1 MSATAEVVLLL
12 LAGVGAGITGYGA
25 GLASLVSYPALLA
38 VGLSPLA
45 ANATNTAALT
55 GVAVGGVSSARQEL
69 VGTRARLVRFGA
81 AGLVGGVVG
90 ALLLVVLP
98 ESTFAAVVPWL
109 VVLGSMV
116 LLLRPWL
123 QHLHGGRVSE
133 RGPLA
138 VGAVTLLAVYGGYF
152 GAGAGTL
159 VIATLSL
166 VLSEPLARIAALRAV
181 VLGLANLV
189 ATLVFVARGLVEWG
203 AAVPL
208 ALGMVVG
215 SAVAPRLMRRLPEVV
230 VRVGIAVAGL
240 GLAVFL
246 FTRR

>member
-1 MSATAEVVLLL
+1 MA
-12 LAGVGAGITGYGA
+12 
-25 GLASLVSYPALLA
+25 
-38 VGLSPLA
+38 
-45 ANATNTAALT
+45 
-55 GVAVGGVSSARQEL
+55 
-69 VGTRARLVRFGA
+69 
-81 AGLVGGVVG
+81 
-90 ALLLVVLP
+90 
-98 ESTFAAVVPWL
+98 
-109 VVLGSMV
+109 
-116 LLLRPWL
+116 
-123 QHLHGGRVSE
+123 
-133 RGPLA
+133 
-138 VGAVTLLAVYGGYF
+138 LLAVYGGYF

-215 SAVAPRLMRRLPEVV
+215 SAVAPRLVRRLPEVV